1 MVVLAV
7 PARRQR
13 VVLPMTRLSIL
24 SILNWWRRRGLLR
37 QAPSPAE
44 IEIRRAHLARLTKSH
59 RERAHYRRALQ
70 DAVTRRLAAELGVR
84 NPRRTS

>member
-1 MVVLAV
+1 MTLRALVSDLLTWWK
-7 PARRQR
+7 RRQA
-13 VVLPMTRLSIL
+13 
-24 SILNWWRRRGLLR
+24 LR

>member
-1 MVVLAV
+1 VNLRATVADIV
-7 PARRQR
+7 IWFRRK
-13 VVLPMTRLSIL
+13 VA
-24 SILNWWRRRGLLR
+24 LR

-84 NPRRTS
+84 NPSRRTS